1 MASSLLL
8 SSSSRCSR
16 ISFKTSDRFLFFGE
30 SVQARVVAKGMR
42 EKKKSKDYNPCP
54 RITSSSSSPATS
66 SPAHP
71 PPR

>member
-30 SVQARVVAKGMR
+30 SVRVRVAAKEMW
-42 EKKKSKDYNPCP
+42 EKKKSEDYNPG
-54 RITSSSSSPATS
+54 TGMTASSSSPAPS
-66 SPAHP
+66 SPPHP
-71 PPR
+71 APG